1 MTLFLNLISGNYT
14 LEELSLLS
22 DQDDL
27 IMKVPHEEN
36 SKKKESLSKTYSIS
50 SGPDPGV
57 KFTAIKGIKLQENP
71 RQIIFPAHFDG
82 HIQID
87 VGLTSNFNFTLF
99 SHPPAIR
106 VSMNIQ
112 FDLMIFWMEAYL

>member
-1 MTLFLNLISGNYT
+1 
-14 LEELSLLS
+14 
-22 DQDDL
+22 
-27 IMKVPHEEN
+27 MKVPHEEN

-87 VGLTSNFNFTLF
+87 VGTRSSTLLF
-99 SHPPAIR
+99 SL
-106 VSMNIQ
+106 IQ
-112 FDLMIFWMEAYL
+112 FYLRIIYIGW